1 MDTKTDAQIQ
11 EIIHSEFRDHTII
24 MIAHR
29 LSSLID
35 FDRVA
40 VLGGGQ
46 LLEFGRPTE
55 LLKDSS
61 SHFSK
66 LYNGSMPT

>member
-1 MDTKTDAQIQ
+1 
-11 EIIHSEFRDHTII
+11 
-24 MIAHR
+24 MIAHG
-29 LSSLID
+29 LSSLIG

-46 LLEFGRPTE
+46 LLGFGRPTE

-61 SHFSK
+61 SNFSNI
-66 LYNGSMPT
+66 YNGSVPA